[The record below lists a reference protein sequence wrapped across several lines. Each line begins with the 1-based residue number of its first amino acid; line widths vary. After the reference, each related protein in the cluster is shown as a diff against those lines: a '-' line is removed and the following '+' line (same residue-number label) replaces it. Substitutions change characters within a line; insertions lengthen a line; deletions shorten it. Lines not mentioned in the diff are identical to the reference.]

1 MIGATQN
8 QRGEFLQ
15 HNLNSPIQIR
25 VGDTAVVVGNQ
36 LLITRDGQVVEV
48 RTLGAESV
56 VPLAATREETIDH
69 VLYFKERK
77 MPGVNVGLQRV
88 TEQANGA
95 VVFQFTSGTVTEY
108 AGWADVGVVADEIDA
123 NTELCE
129 RILVGMSFRASPD
142 GANKT
147 TQVGAGVSV
156 NLLIDTP
163 VSYTGPV

>member
-1 MIGATQN
+1 
-8 QRGEFLQ
+8 
-15 HNLNSPIQIR
+15 
-25 VGDTAVVVGNQ
+25 
-36 LLITRDGQVVEV
+36 
-48 RTLGAESV
+48 
-56 VPLAATREETIDH
+56 
-69 VLYFKERK
+69 

-163 VSYTGPV
+163 VSYTEPV